1 MHPICTVALRAHIL
15 NHTAFLQ
22 CHISRRT
29 TARKI
34 VAYDAIY
41 HPTDTR
47 SGVTPEDSTSNF
59 ILIRIA
65 ACQGKALDYR
75 PFTKR
80 DTTHGIGTQ
89 SDFIRIDCRLFTPDD
104 GFLHLS
110 VGNHQYS
117 RRHHHTRT
125 VGLFLAG
132 IHYAFGVHSFCDM
145 YRITGKHQSQIKK
158 FLECPLGGTRS
169 ATQGDIT

>member
-1 MHPICTVALRAHIL
+1 MHPICTVAIRAHIL
-15 NHTAFLQ
+15 KHTTFLQ

-29 TARKI
+29 TVRKI

-41 HPTDTR
+41 HPTDTG
-47 SGVTPEDSTSNF
+47 SGVTPEDSTAKF

-65 ACQGKALDYR
+65 SGQGKALDYR

-80 DTTHGIGTQ
+80 DTAHGIGTQ

-110 VGNHQYS
+110 IGNYQYS
-117 RRHHHTRT
+117 WRHYHTRT
-125 VGLFLAG
+125 IGLFLAG
-132 IHYAFGVHSFCDM
+132 IHYAFGVHIFGNMHSIA
-145 YRITGKHQSQIKK
+145 RKN
-158 FLECPLGGTRS
+158 R
-169 ATQGDIT
+169 A